1 MAVSRAEQI
10 LTSMINSTPYDQ
22 YPQSRLEDLLLQLKE
37 VIEEGGGGGTP
48 AAENVTYDNTESGAT
63 AENVQDALDE
73 VFQSVSDGK
82 EDIADAITDKG
93 VPTSAS
99 DSFATMAENI
109 AAIICGG
116 DLDYSAASTNYNS
129 SGNYVSSHSFTATY
143 NGICV
148 DRSVYPGTG
157 QNHTTTITEDNVS
170 ITDKYHVNLDGA
182 GNRTGL
188 TVFSIKKGKTYV
200 ITYDRTYNSASVI
213 IPFKS
218 VGKVEII
225 ENFKGQFTLPS
236 AGNWH
241 PNTMTKAGYI
251 TAMFMASYLGQTV
264 TIRKGTTSI
273 ETMAFNDGVHQS
285 HSANRVAVQPGDV
298 IQIYKTS
305 DGNSACEYLLIFEE
319 E

>member
-109 AAIICGG
+109 AAIP
-116 DLDYSAASTNYNS
+116 
-129 SGNYVSSHSFTATY
+129 SGA
-143 NGICV
+143 
-148 DRSVYPGTG
+148 
-157 QNHTTTITEDNVS
+157 Q
-170 ITDKYHVNLDGA
+170 
-182 GNRTGL
+182 
-188 TVFSIKKGKTYV
+188 
-200 ITYDRTYNSASVI
+200 
-213 IPFKS
+213 
-218 VGKVEII
+218 II
-225 ENFKGQFTLPS
+225 EWYVGAVNQQYS
-236 AGNWH
+236 GNWH
-241 PNTMTKAGYI
+241 PHTMQKSGY
-251 TAMFMASYLGQTV
+251 V
-264 TIRKGTTSI
+264 TIVYAATTANNHCNIFKNGSSVGTVFFWDDASPWRKCCYI
-273 ETMAFNDGVHQS
+273 
-285 HSANRVAVQPGDV
+285 RRLAVNSGDV
-298 IQIYKTS
+298 ICMHHNAGVVSTAQ
-305 DGNSACEYLLIFEE
+305 AVYLFLFEE
-319 E
+319 S